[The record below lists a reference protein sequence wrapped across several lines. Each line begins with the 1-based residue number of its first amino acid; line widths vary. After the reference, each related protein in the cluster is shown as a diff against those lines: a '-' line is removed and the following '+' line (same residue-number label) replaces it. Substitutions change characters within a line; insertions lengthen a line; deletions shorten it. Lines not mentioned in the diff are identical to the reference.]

1 MKNLPISE
9 DCQQAPTPQ
18 ANTKCHISYIFHT
31 PLSRYKMKNDRSQL
45 KKRMVYIYIDIDTS
59 GPESGTVGSN
69 INIE

>member
-1 MKNLPISE
+1 MKTVNKPPHLKPILSVILVTYSTLP
-9 DCQQAPTPQ
+9 
-18 ANTKCHISYIFHT
+18 
-31 PLSRYKMKNDRSQL
+31 SRYKMKNDRSQL